1 MKKAIVV
8 IISAL
13 YVVSIVI
20 IAFFGS
26 EVRTKTNT
34 TYVKDIT
41 LTLETYS
48 FGGKT
53 IYDVNKNS
61 SWTIETSNKV
71 AKYTIVIR
79 DYNYFYES
87 MGNAIELDATVSP
100 ENATYPQLDY
110 KIFYGDSIASIIG
123 EKTFSFNEQLTAR
136 KSSAVKIETTDN
148 SRVSILVA
156 IAAVIN

>member
-26 EVRTKTNT
+26 EVRTETKT
-34 TYVKDIT
+34 TYVEDIT

-53 IYDVNKNS
+53 IYEVNKNS
-61 SWTIETSNKV
+61 SWSIENTSS
-71 AKYTIVIR
+71 ATKYTIIIR

-87 MGNAIELDATVSP
+87 VGNASKFDATVSP

-110 KIFYGDSIASIIG
+110 KIVKGENVASIIG
-123 EKTFSFNEQLTAR
+123 EKTFSFNEQLTTNVA
-136 KSSAVKIETTDN
+136 STVKITTTDN
-148 SRVSILVA
+148 SGVSILVG
-156 IAAVIN
+156 IVAVIN

>member
-26 EVRTKTNT
+26 EVRTETNT
-34 TYVKDIT
+34 TYVEDIT

-53 IYDVNKNS
+53 IYEVNKNS
-61 SWTIETSNKV
+61 SWTIETRKIP
-71 AKYTIVIR
+71 KYTIVIR

-123 EKTFSFNEQLTAR
+123 EKTFSFNEQLTAS
-136 KSSAVKIETTDN
+136 KSSTVKIETTDN
-148 SRVSILVA
+148 SGVSILVA
-156 IAAVIN
+156 FAAVIN

>member
-26 EVRTKTNT
+26 EVRTETKT
-34 TYVKDIT
+34 TYVEDIT

-53 IYDVNKNS
+53 IYEVNKNS
-61 SWTIETSNKV
+61 SWTIETRKIP
-71 AKYTIVIR
+71 KYTIVIR

-87 MGNAIELDATVSP
+87 MGNAIKLDATVSP

-110 KIFYGDSIASIIG
+110 KIVKGENVASIIG
-123 EKTFSFNEQLTAR
+123 EKTFSFNEQLTTSVA
-136 KSSAVKIETTDN
+136 STVKITTTDN
-148 SRVSILVA
+148 SGVSILVG
-156 IAAVIN
+156 IVAVIN